1 MKTFP
6 LLIVG
11 ALVVSGC
18 DSEVVG
24 GGGGAGGAGDGGAT
38 TAPATTSA
46 QSAGGST
53 AETGSVGTTGPS
65 GSGGAGGED
74 TSSVSAG
81 GGGGGENLLGECVQ
95 DSGTAASSGSAGGTS
110 CDAEFTCDAG
120 AVVVSCYDDGTT
132 ETCECSLDE
141 GGGSGSGGTCDNT
154 ASQGCGFPQ
163 SCCYE
168 LLGGHA
174 EPNVGPYGACEDA
187 GGSSAQS
194 GGGTT
199 ACGTSWTCDGGDMM
213 IDCEGDANG
222 AVCECRDDQ
231 FFTIGTCRQA
241 TVDCTYE
248 SSCCYDVFNP

>member
-1 MKTFP
+1 MKTSLF
-6 LLIVG
+6 LLLGV
-11 ALVVSGC
+11 LVVSGC

-46 QSAGGST
+46 VGTADSS
-53 AETGSVGTTGPS
+53 AETGAVGTTGPS
-65 GSGGAGGED
+65 GTGGADD
-74 TSSVSAG
+74 TTVSVGTG
-81 GGGGGENLLGECVQ
+81 GGGTGGSENLLGNCEQ
-95 DSGTAASSGSAGGTS
+95 NGGTASSSGSGGTS
-110 CDAEFTCDAG
+110 CDADFTCDAG
-120 AVVVSCYDDGTT
+120 TVVVTCFDDGTS

-141 GGGSGSGGTCDNT
+141 GGSGSGGTCDNT
-154 ASQGCGFPQ
+154 DNQGCGFPQ

-174 EPNVGPYGACEDA
+174 EPNLGPYGACADA

-199 ACGTSWTCDGGDMM
+199 ACGTSWTCDGGDMT
-213 IDCEGDANG
+213 IECEGDVDG
-222 AVCECRDDQ
+222 ALCECRDDQ

-241 TVDCTYE
+241 TVDCEYE
-248 SSCCYDVFNP
+248 TGCCYDIFNP